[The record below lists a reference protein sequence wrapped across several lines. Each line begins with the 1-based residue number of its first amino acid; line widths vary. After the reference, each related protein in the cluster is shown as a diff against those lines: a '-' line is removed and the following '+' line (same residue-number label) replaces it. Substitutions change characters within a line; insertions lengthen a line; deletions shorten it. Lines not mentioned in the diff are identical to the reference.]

1 MSVGV
6 LEQALAAR
14 KAALH
19 AQAAVHVHSVHE
31 IAEAKGP
38 AQQAASSGVGRG
50 VEAGAVGAAGHQELA
65 GGKADPRAVC
75 S

>member
-1 MSVGV
+1 MGV

-19 AQAAVHVHSVHE
+19 AQAAHVHE

-38 AQQAASSGVGRG
+38 ALQAASAGVARG
-50 VEAGAVGAAGHQELA
+50 AEAGAVGAADHQELA
-65 GGKADPRAVC
+65 GGKGDPRAVC